1 MTRKLLPYV
10 VLALVATWPGL
21 VQAAEGQL
29 FRLERM
35 VVAAAVEERE
45 PVGVADLF
53 AGELEKVYAFIEARQ
68 ISRDTQVT
76 FVWSRNGQE
85 VARVILGLRQGPRW
99 RTFSSILLDHRTGDW
114 RVELLD
120 EAGQPLQAL
129 DFQVR

>member
-1 MTRKLLPYV
+1 MMRKLLPYV
-10 VLALVATWPGL
+10 VLALVAAWPGL
-21 VQAAEGQL
+21 VQADTGEL

-53 AGELEKVYAFIEARQ
+53 AAELDKIYAFIEARQ

-76 FVWSRNGQE
+76 FLWSRNGQE
-85 VARVILGLRQGPRW
+85 VARVNLGLRQGPRW
-99 RTFSSILLDHRTGDW
+99 RTFSSVILDRRTGDW

-120 EAGQPLQAL
+120 EAGQQLQAL
-129 DFQVR
+129 DFKVR